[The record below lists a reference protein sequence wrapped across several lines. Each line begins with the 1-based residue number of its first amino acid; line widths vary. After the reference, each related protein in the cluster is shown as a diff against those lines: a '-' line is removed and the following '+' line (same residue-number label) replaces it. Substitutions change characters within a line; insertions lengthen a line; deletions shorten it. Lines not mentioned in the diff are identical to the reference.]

1 MNRFERFL
9 NGPLAPMVL
18 AALMTA
24 CISWGLR

>member
-1 MNRFERFL
+1 MNIMNRFL
-9 NGPLAPMVL
+9 NGPLPVLIL